1 MIIYDE
7 LKKYASFFRP
17 VNQTSLNTEESQ
29 QSKVSNEWQP
39 QELEQG
45 LKVNFLKVTLKCY
58 NVRL

>member
-1 MIIYDE
+1 M
-7 LKKYASFFRP
+7 
-17 VNQTSLNTEESQ
+17 SLNTEESQ

-45 LKVNFLKVTLKCY
+45 LKLNFLKVTLKCY